1 MPEEISLP
9 SAHAVGFFS
18 SAPLPDEGTA
28 EQAFQAELQRL
39 QKLHE
44 ARLLA
49 VSPLVAPGDLRFTR
63 QALESGLPLVLLLL
77 KQPRDLL
84 RDFPETSRNEL
95 EHILQKA
102 ASVEIIHSSTDI
114 SNTIHLAQRLVDQID
129 FLIVLQNPEHVETDA
144 EMISYAVGR
153 GRTVINLTASP
164 GAPEPGALTV
174 DDTARGE
181 TMEQLCAT
189 LGTPPPEP
197 AIPDE
202 VRQYFEACDEEAT
215 RTAPEVRRYVLN
227 IVLANALAS
236 MAGSVG
242 SSFKHSAAI
251 GYVLTGIKFGAILLG
266 LAIFAVLRHRESQNH
281 WLKLRLKAEICRSMM
296 ATWNS
301 PRLIEPISADDLPEM
316 SGLIRSLHYLR
327 VTHAGQ
333 PEPTLDAFKAH
344 YGWRRLAHQY
354 SYFETK
360 SESARRTSSYL
371 TPLYWI
377 FSGAALITSGAAI
390 VVQSA
395 FHLGTWGNFFFVFV
409 PIVTPILAS
418 WVLAWQAIESVSR
431 KKIRFAEMKRLM
443 QQAMIDLIHCHS
455 WEAVHHVVKRT
466 EKVLLNEVLE
476 WYSFVKL
483 K

>member
-1 MPEEISLP
+1 MPDEITLP
-9 SAHAVGFFS
+9 SAQAVGFFATAVS
-18 SAPLPDEGTA
+18 LDHDAA
-28 EQAFQAELQRL
+28 EQVLKDELLRL
-39 QKLHE
+39 RKVHD

-49 VSPLVAPGDLRFTR
+49 VSPLAGPGDLRFAR
-63 QALESGLPLVLLLL
+63 QALESDLPLVLLLL
-77 KQPRDLL
+77 KQPQDLAK
-84 RDFPETSRNEL
+84 DFPESSRSDL
-95 EHILQKA
+95 EEILQKA
-102 ASVEIIHSSTDI
+102 ASVEVIHSSTDI
-114 SNTIHLAQRLVDQID
+114 SNAIHLAQRLVDQID
-129 FLIVLQNPEHVETDA
+129 FLIVLQNQEQAETDA
-144 EMISYAVGR
+144 EMIAYATGR
-153 GRTVINLTASP
+153 GRTVINLMATP
-164 GAPEPGALTV
+164 GAIGTGSSTTAGQPRVEGVEP
-174 DDTARGE
+174 
-181 TMEQLCAT
+181 LCAM

-202 VRQYFEACDEEAT
+202 VIQYFDACDTEAT
-215 RTAPEVRRYVLN
+215 RTAPQVRRYVLN

-242 SSFKHSAAI
+242 SSFNHSVAM
-251 GYVLTGIKFGAILLG
+251 GYVLTAIKFSAILLG
-266 LAIFAVLRHRESQNH
+266 LAIFALLRHRESQNH

-301 PRLIEPISADDLPEM
+301 PRMIEPISADELPEM
-316 SGLIRSLHYLR
+316 SELIRSLHYLR
-327 VTHAGQ
+327 VTHPASTAI
-333 PEPTLDAFKAH
+333 TLEDFKAH
-344 YGWRRLAHQY
+344 YGLRRLAHQY
-354 SYFETK
+354 HYFETK
-360 SESARRTSSYL
+360 SESAKRTSSFL

-377 FSGAALITSGAAI
+377 FSGAALVTSGAAI
-390 VVQSA
+390 VAQSA